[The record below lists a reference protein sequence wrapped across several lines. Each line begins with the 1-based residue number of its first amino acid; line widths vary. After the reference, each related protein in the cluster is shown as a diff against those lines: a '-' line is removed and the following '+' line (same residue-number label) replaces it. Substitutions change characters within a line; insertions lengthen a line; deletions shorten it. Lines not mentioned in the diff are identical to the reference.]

1 MCDCVSVMVCVCACV
16 IAYGNGVWKWHGG
29 SVACT
34 ACTAASQQEGH
45 GLDSRMGRCWL
56 WGAGLP
62 QTFSAQVGYLPGL
75 SVWSLHV
82 LPVVTRGFLHYKPQQ
97 QHMNPQPD

>member
-1 MCDCVSVMVCVCACV
+1 MVFYKCKVFDFTVC
-16 IAYGNGVWKWHGG
+16 YLMWHGG

-45 GLDSRMGRCWL
+45 GFDSRMGRCWL
-56 WGAGLP
+56 WGAGPP
-62 QTFSAQVGYLPGL
+62 QAFSAQVGYLLGL

-82 LPVVTRGFLHYKPQQ
+82 LPVFTRGFLR
-97 QHMNPQPD
+97 

>member
-1 MCDCVSVMVCVCACV
+1 MSKCQYCQMS
-16 IAYGNGVWKWHGG
+16 WHGG
-29 SVACT
+29 SV

-45 GLDSRMGRCWL
+45 EFDSRMGRCWL
-56 WGAGLP
+56 WGAGPP

-82 LPVVTRGFLHYKPQQ
+82 LPVFKRGFLH
-97 QHMNPQPD
+97 